1 MAVTG
6 SSPGSG
12 PIATKLSAE
21 RRLTFGAL
29 LRGMREDG
37 GFTQKGLI
45 SAAIGGVG
53 AARLSGLV
61 VTALSHWEDDR
72 RVPLPPQL
80 AAVIRALR
88 EQSKEPETFD
98 GDLLTLITLA
108 RNQDHRYAGL
118 VSMWDTGN
126 LPAADRLRSWSA
138 WAATFPLRPPRG
150 RAWERDGGDS
160 DGEDESLVA
169 PSGEALAA
177 ELGVDLGTSDDVN
190 TLGRAR

>member
-1 MAVTG
+1 VVGT
-6 SSPGSG
+6 SPLSG
-12 PIATKLSAE
+12 PIATKLAAE
-21 RRLTFGAL
+21 KRLTFGAL

-45 SAAIGGVG
+45 SAAIGGAG

-80 AAVIRALR
+80 AAVVRALR
-88 EQSKEPETFD
+88 EQSKDPETFD
-98 GDLLTLITLA
+98 ADLLSLITLA

-118 VSMWDTGN
+118 VSMWDSGN
-126 LPAADRLRSWSA
+126 FPAVDRLRSWSA

-150 RAWERDGGDS
+150 RAWERD
-160 DGEDESLVA
+160 DGEEDEDDESVAA
-169 PSGEALAA
+169 PSGEAVAA
-177 ELGVDLGTSDDVN
+177 DLGVDLGTPR
-190 TLGRAR
+190 TGRS